1 MQKKNQV
8 TTNGT
13 IQLTTS
19 PDPAPSLIYFAIPM
33 AGYRTTR
40 VASNC
45 LEQTTEIE
53 LSNKRKKVQTR
64 RQQRM
69 NTI

>member
-19 PDPAPSLIYFAIPM
+19 PGPAPSLIYFAIPM

-45 LEQTTEIE
+45 LEQTE

>member
-1 MQKKNQV
+1 MQKKNQA

-19 PDPAPSLIYFAIPM
+19 PGPAPSLIYFTIPM
-33 AGYRTTR
+33 AGYRATS
-40 VASNC
+40 VASNR

-53 LSNKRKKVQTR
+53 LLNKQKKVQTR
-64 RQQRM
+64 KKRT

>member
-1 MQKKNQV
+1 
-8 TTNGT
+8 
-13 IQLTTS
+13 
-19 PDPAPSLIYFAIPM
+19 M
-33 AGYRTTR
+33 AGSRTTR

>member
-19 PDPAPSLIYFAIPM
+19 PGPAPSLIYFAISM

-40 VASNC
+40 VATNC

-53 LSNKRKKVQTR
+53 YQTSER
-64 RQQRM
+64 RFRQED
-69 NTI
+69 NNG